1 MRHTFKTPRPHQ
13 EDFAHFHRRTGP
25 YANDPSYIKGL
36 LGSMAWHDMGRG
48 KTLSS
53 LWEAREV
60 INRLR
65 QGGALN
71 PRFMIVCPV
80 SAVTTWKME
89 CQRECPDLIPHM
101 IIYPYSQLH
110 NALKSLKYFD
120 LRMIIFDESHAMK
133 STDTDRIKTVA
144 AFFKAVGEI
153 NYGFNQGRIIL
164 ATGTPLPNHAA
175 ELYTS
180 WAMCSA
186 KHPSQVA
193 EWLVDKKRIEDWKR
207 AFSKKIDINW
217 TVGKGRPKSQQRQG
231 RATKLEGLE
240 NEELLQKLMKPI
252 VHYRPRIEGIPT
264 ANEIEIDLGL
274 SDDKLL
280 EDADIE
286 KPEAYMAAVERLSR
300 AKTPYLI
307 QWVKDFIASNK
318 EQLIV
323 FSLNRYAIDLLKEQ
337 FPKEV
342 RVMVGSGEG
351 SKMKDRAQNIMDFQD
366 KKFRVFAMTYACGA
380 ESLNLQQCQYA
391 VYHGY
396 PWNDA
401 KRRQAMARID
411 RPGQLFETYHYFL
424 MSGNNDHKVMNAV
437 KAKGET
443 ERRAAS
449 LFINEISGE
458 SLVKPKSL
466 VDLFL

>member
-1 MRHTFKTPRPHQ
+1 MKYKTPRPHQ
-13 EDFAHFHRRTGP
+13 VDFAHFHRRTGP
-25 YANDPSYIKGL
+25 YANNPEYIKGL

-53 LWEAREV
+53 LWEARELL
-60 INRLR
+60 NRLR
-65 QGGALN
+65 QGGVLN
-71 PRFMIVCPV
+71 PRFMVVCPV
-80 SAVTTWKME
+80 SAVTTWKAE
-89 CQRECPDLIPHM
+89 CQKECPDLVPHM
-101 IIYPYSQLH
+101 VIYPYSQLH
-110 NALKSLKYFD
+110 NALKALKYFD

-144 AFFKAVGEI
+144 NFFHVIGTT
-153 NYGFNQGRIIL
+153 NFNFQNGRIIL
-164 ATGTPLPNHAA
+164 ATGTPLPNNAA

-186 KHPSQVA
+186 QHPTQVA
-193 EWLVDKKRIEDWKR
+193 EWLADQKRIEDWKR
-207 AFSKKIDINW
+207 AFSKKIEVGW
-217 TVGKGRPKSQQRQG
+217 TLRNGKKGH
-231 RATKLEGLE
+231 ATKLEGLE
-240 NEELLQKLMKPI
+240 NEGLIQKLMKPI

-264 ANEIEIDLGL
+264 AHEIEIDLGL

-307 QWVKDFIASNK
+307 DWVKDFLASNK

-323 FSLNRYAIDLLKEQ
+323 FSLNRYAIDILKEK
-337 FPKEV
+337 FPKDV
-342 RVMVGSGEG
+342 RIMVGSGEG
-351 SKMKDRAQNIMDFQD
+351 SKKEDRARNITEFQE

-380 ESLNLQQCQYA
+380 ESLNLQQCQYT

-401 KRRQAMARID
+401 KRRQAMARTD
-411 RPGQLFETYHYFL
+411 RPGQKFETYHYFL
-424 MSGNNDHKVMNAV
+424 MSGYNDHKVMMNV

-443 ERRAAS
+443 ERKAAS
-449 LFINEISGE
+449 LFINENFKNE
-458 SLVKPKSL
+458 SLNQKSL

>member
-1 MRHTFKTPRPHQ
+1 MSHAYKTPRPHQ
-13 EDFAHFHRRTGP
+13 IDFAHFHRRTGP
-25 YANDPSYIKGL
+25 YSDGSVYIKGL

-53 LWEAREV
+53 LWEAREL

-65 QGGALN
+65 QGGVLN
-71 PRFMIVCPV
+71 PRFMVVCPV
-80 SAVTTWKME
+80 SAVTTWKQE
-89 CQRECPDLIPHM
+89 CQRECPDLVPHM

-110 NALKSLKYFD
+110 NAIKSLKYFD

-144 AFFKAVGEI
+144 GFFNAIGTT
-153 NYGFNQGRIIL
+153 NYKFEHGRIIL

-186 KHPSQVA
+186 KHPTVVSD
-193 EWLVDKKRIEDWKR
+193 WLTDQKRIDDWKR
-207 AFSKKIDINW
+207 AFSKKIDISW
-217 TVGKGRPKSQQRQG
+217 TMGKGKNKRAAS
-231 RATKLEGLE
+231 ATKLEGLE

-264 ANEIEIDLGL
+264 AHEIEIDLGL

-307 QWVKDFIASNK
+307 NWVKDFLASNK

-323 FSLNRYAIDLLKEQ
+323 FSLNRYAIDILKEH
-337 FPKEV
+337 FPKDV
-342 RVMVGSGEG
+342 RIMVGSGEG
-351 SKMKDRAQNIMDFQD
+351 SKKEDRARNIVDFQE

-380 ESLNLQQCQYA
+380 ESLNLQQCQYT

-401 KRRQAMARID
+401 KRRQAMARTD
-411 RPGQLFETYHYFL
+411 RPGQKFETYHYFL
-424 MSGNNDHKVMNAV
+424 MSGNNDHKVMSAV

-449 LFINEISGE
+449 LFVGDNSAEQTLI
-458 SLVKPKSL
+458 KPKSL
-466 VDLFL
+466 VDLYL